1 MRLGLVYL
9 PDPESMARCV
19 ALSESLARGQKAR
32 VVLGDGRVP
41 HVTLLHVE
49 TNGAGAAE
57 ALWREAVASLPK
69 AMLMSFR
76 ALAFLRYDRPYNAP
90 DNAPDG
96 APPATMAYLIVP
108 CTKALREA
116 EERALSL
123 PFVRGVTVTTGN
135 GERFMPHVTLAI
147 WEGLRGP
154 ETLTLPQDTVE
165 RDGVVGALALGV
177 IGPNGVYERTL
188 FGGDRTGDRDAS
200 RPGL

>member
-32 VVLGDGRVP
+32 VVLGEGRVP

-76 ALAFLRYDRPYNAP
+76 ALALLRYDRPYNAP
-90 DNAPDG
+90 DNAPRQSADNAPDG

-188 FGGDRTGDRDAS
+188 FGGG
-200 RPGL
+200 